1 MISAL
6 SRDHKSISRL
16 AAVGLLAASLVAGLA
31 PVGRTSAGV
40 LMLVRVPVSS
50 AAEGTY
56 LTTHFDETH
65 NHRPGSVELLLW
77 PGHRERLE
85 AAGFVD
91 YQIVEDDVAGRD
103 AELFARPAPLVE
115 LPGPDRSDYRLLSDY
130 NAELQELA
138 KKHPSLVRLL
148 ELPYPT
154 LEGRTV
160 YGVEIAANVKSV
172 DGRPTY
178 HVDGMHHSREWPA
191 GEFSVV
197 FAHDLVE
204 RYGKDKTVTNLLRRL
219 RVTIVPVV
227 NPDGYDYSRSAPV
240 DPKDNNTS
248 LPFAAGGLESY
259 WRKNRR
265 SFSGVTVPVAQKNP
279 DAYGVD
285 PNRNYA
291 YLWGDTQ
298 GGSSDI
304 PFDQTYRGA
313 APFSE
318 PESQNI
324 RDIVLSRH
332 VTGLISNHTYG
343 RMVLREWA
351 HTMEDT
357 PDEAAQAAIG
367 QEMADAMGGYRNIK
381 GIQNYLTSGSTDDWS
396 YATTGGFGY
405 TFEHGAAFHPPYGEG
420 VGDVYDGVLNAF
432 MIMAEASANPR
443 YHSVIKLRALDR
455 SGKPVPAKA
464 YIFKKFETPLW
475 EGNPTGQESIEEVLA
490 TQAATDKAGNLEWH
504 VNPSTSPIAVDA
516 GNKEAYTLVVV
527 AGDYGKVLRVVV
539 GRGRVADLG
548 SIKLTDKNVMTAVA
562 EEFGPQPE

>member
-1 MISAL
+1 M
-6 SRDHKSISRL
+6 SRDRKSVSRL
-16 AAVGLLAASLVAGLA
+16 AAAGVLAASLIGALA
-31 PVGRTSAGV
+31 PAGRTSADA

-50 AAEGTY
+50 HAEGVY

-85 AAGFVD
+85 AAGFD
-91 YQIVEDDVAGRD
+91 YEVVENDVGARD
-103 AELFARPAPLVE
+103 AELFSGPTPVVE
-115 LPGPDRSDYRLLSDY
+115 LPGPDRDDYRLLGDY
-130 NAELQELA
+130 NTELQTLA
-138 KKHPSLVRLL
+138 DENPSLVRLL
-148 ELPYPT
+148 ELPHPT

-160 YGVEIAANVKSV
+160 YGVEIAANVKAV

-191 GEFSVV
+191 GEFPMV

-204 RYGKDKTVTNLLRRL
+204 RYGKDKKVTGLLRRL

-240 DPKDNNTS
+240 DPKDNITS
-248 LPFAAGGLESY
+248 LAFAVGGLESY

-265 SFSGVTVPVAQKNP
+265 SFTGATIPVLQKNP

-304 PFDQTYRGA
+304 EVHQTYRGA

-324 RDIVLSRH
+324 RDLVLSRH

-343 RMVLREWA
+343 RMILREWA
-351 HTMEDT
+351 HTMKDT
-357 PDEAAQAAIG
+357 PDEAAQAVIG
-367 QEMADAMGGYRNIK
+367 QAMADAMGGYRNIK

-405 TFEHGAAFHPPYGEG
+405 TFEHGTAFHPPYTEG

-443 YHSVIKLRALDR
+443 YHSIVKLKTVDR
-455 SGKPVPAKA
+455 SGKPVAAKA
-464 YIFKKFETPLW
+464 YLFKKFKTPLW
-475 EGNPTGQESIEEVLA
+475 EGNPTGEDFIEEVLA
-490 TQAATDKAGNLEWH
+490 TESATDARGNLVWH
-504 VNPSTSPIAVDA
+504 VNPSTSPMAIEQGVK
-516 GNKEAYTLVVV
+516 KESYTLVVV
-527 AGDYGKVLRVVV
+527 AGDYGKVLKVTVD
-539 GRGRVADLG
+539 RGKIANLG
-548 SIKLTDKNVMTAVA
+548 TIKLDDKDVMTAPT
-562 EEFGPQPE
+562 EP